1 MTAVADGEIRVLC
14 VDDDNVILGLTKTVL
29 ERLEDSIVVETE
41 TDPTAALDR
50 FRTRDYDCVVC
61 DYEMPGLSGLELHDA
76 IREETPTIPVILFTG
91 AGSEEVASEAI
102 RRGITDYLRKER
114 GMAQYDVLASRI
126 TTAVERYR
134 TFEELQRKNAAMDEA
149 PVGIV
154 LTDSSL
160 PDNPIVYANEE
171 FYDLTGYPA
180 AEVLG
185 RNCRFLQG
193 ERTEQEPVDRM
204 RTAIEAREPITTEV
218 RNYRLDGTMFWNEVT
233 IAPID
238 DSETPYFV
246 GFQHNIT
253 RRKLAE
259 QRLSRQNERLKEF
272 TGTVSHDLRGPLAA
286 ATGYLELARTEADD
300 VPFLD
305 DVAAAHQRMET
316 LIDDLL
322 VLARAGNVIDD
333 SEPISIVETVENA
346 WNPPPHLAVTL
357 DIQIPDD
364 VQVQAD
370 QNRLVQ
376 LFENLLGNSLEHG
389 VHDDDG
395 TETVTITVG
404 PLEDGFFVADD
415 GPGIPPDKREI
426 VFESGY
432 TTNPDGTGLGL
443 RIVQD
448 IVDAHGWSVIATE
461 SDEGGA
467 RFEITDVYNN
477 DD

>member
-1 MTAVADGEIRVLC
+1 MTAATDKIRVLC
-14 VDDDNVILGLTKTVL
+14 VDDDSVVLALTETVL
-29 ERLEDSIVVETE
+29 ERLDGSIVVETE

-50 FRTRDYDCVVC
+50 VRTGEFDCVVC

-76 IREETPTIPVILFTG
+76 IREEDSTIPVILFTG
-91 AGSEEVASEAI
+91 AGSEEIASEAI
-102 RRGITDYLRKER
+102 QHGITGYLRKQP
-114 GMAQYDVLASRI
+114 GTAQYDLLASKI
-126 TTAVERYR
+126 KNAVERSR
-134 TFEELQRKNAAMDEA
+134 TVEELQRKNAAMDEA

-160 PDNPIVYANEE
+160 PDNPIVYANEK
-171 FYDLTGYPA
+171 FYELTGYPE

-193 ERTEQEPVDRM
+193 ERTKQEPVDRM
-204 RTAIEAREPITTEV
+204 RAAIEAREPITTEV
-218 RNYRLDGTMFWNEVT
+218 RNYRRDGTMFWNEVT
-233 IAPID
+233 IAPVD
-238 DSETPYFV
+238 NSETPYFV
-246 GFQHNIT
+246 GFQHEIT

-259 QRLSRQNERLKEF
+259 QRLRRQNERLSEF

-286 ATGYLELARTEADD
+286 AMGYLELARAEADD
-300 VPFLD
+300 VSFLD
-305 DVAAAHQRMET
+305 DVAAAHQRMKT

-333 SEPISIVETVENA
+333 SSAVPITEAVEYA
-346 WNPPPHLAVTL
+346 WNPPPHVKATL
-357 DIQIPDD
+357 DVQIADD
-364 VQVQAD
+364 VTVQAD
-370 QNRLVQ
+370 ENRLIQ

-389 VHDDDG
+389 IHNDDG

-404 PLEDGFFVADD
+404 LLEDGFFVADD
-415 GPGIPPDKREI
+415 GPGIPPDKREA

-448 IVDAHGWSVIATE
+448 IVDAHGWDVTVTE
-461 SDEGGA
+461 SDDGGA
-467 RFEITDVYNN
+467 RFEITNVYNA